1 MKARVKW
8 IENNTFLG
16 ESNSGHA
23 VVMAAST
30 SPGGA
35 TTAPSPMEYLLLGT
49 GGCTSIDVMMILQ
62 KGRNDVRGCECRLE
76 AERAATEPKVFTKI
90 NMHFLVTG
98 KNLKPETVQRAID
111 LSAEKYCSASIMLG
125 KTADITHSFEIIEVA

>member
-30 SPGGA
+30 SPGG
-35 TTAPSPMEYLLLGT
+35 G
-49 GGCTSIDVMMILQ
+49 
-62 KGRNDVRGCECRLE
+62 
-76 AERAATEPKVFTKI
+76 AATLTI
-90 NMHFLVTG
+90 L
-98 KNLKPETVQRAID
+98 RAYA
-111 LSAEKYCSASIMLG
+111 L
-125 KTADITHSFEIIEVA
+125 